1 MSQAAIDVPTRTPQ
15 NADNGARGRGIRMPR
30 ASLEILVWARETAG
44 LLLEEGENPG
54 ADRGF
59 VRHAVQRYTVACGR
73 ADAES

>member
-1 MSQAAIDVPTRTPQ
+1 
-15 NADNGARGRGIRMPR
+15 MPR